1 MDLIKVSRNETF
13 NKKKTGFLMNK
24 TLGNKAGG
32 KGIKSSHPPGIG
44 LALGG
49 GVARG
54 FSHIGVI
61 KVLQRNGIEPS
72 IVAGTSIGAVVG
84 AAYLAGKL
92 DDLTDWATS
101 LNRMGILSFMD
112 FRVRGAGMMGGNR
125 LRKLLDAN
133 FKDMKIQ
140 DLERPFVAIAADLNT
155 GHEIWL
161 RQGNIVDAIT
171 ASFALP
177 GVFPP
182 VHINHRM
189 LADGA
194 LVNPVPVST
203 TLALGARM
211 TIAVDLNTDTIG
223 KTAQFEKQGYNN
235 VAGFDL
241 FDERDVPKEKQAE
254 LKSMFGVMFSA
265 LGIMNDRMT
274 RSRLAGDPPDVHIKP
289 LIGHIGMLEF
299 DRAEELIALG
309 EEAAEK
315 ALPDII
321 NAMHAFLPPED

>member
-1 MDLIKVSRNETF
+1 
-13 NKKKTGFLMNK
+13 
-24 TLGNKAGG
+24 
-32 KGIKSSHPPGIG
+32 
-44 LALGG
+44 
-49 GVARG
+49 
-54 FSHIGVI
+54 
-61 KVLQRNGIEPS
+61 
-72 IVAGTSIGAVVG
+72 
-84 AAYLAGKL
+84 
-92 DDLTDWATS
+92 
-101 LNRMGILSFMD
+101 
-112 FRVRGAGMMGGNR
+112 
-125 LRKLLDAN
+125 
-133 FKDMKIQ
+133 MKIQ

-254 LKSMFGVMFSA
+254 LKSGFAKRLFRREENNPSMFGVMFSA